1 MSKILLN
8 IAVVSAMISIIVLM
22 IKLTSINSEISKII
36 TISTVVTAIF
46 ISTIAINID
55 GDTSY
60 TLGFMVV
67 YIISQFTTILHA
79 LHLIKNEE

>member
-36 TISTVVTAIF
+36 TLSTVVTAIF
-46 ISTIAINID
+46 ISTLAINID
-55 GDTSY
+55 GDASY

-79 LHLIKNEE
+79 LHLIKNE